1 MTVMCYYDFFQV
13 IHLPMLVQGIQFIQ
27 SLFRHLLTLS
37 TLLSSEKV
45 FNLKLSNLFAEK
57 YDIKIIIIVRFNMKM
72 HSNEYNKQAK

>member
-1 MTVMCYYDFFQV
+1 
-13 IHLPMLVQGIQFIQ
+13 MLVQGIQFIQ
-27 SLFRHLLTLS
+27 SLFRYLLTLS